1 MKEIPINEGEF
12 DEFIENDENILSY
25 ANLAKTRRKNL
36 DALRANVDFPVWMI
50 RALDKEA
57 AHLGVARQA
66 LIKMWVAEKL
76 KKVA

>member
-1 MKEIPINEGEF
+1 MKEIPINEEEF

-25 ANLAKTRRKNL
+25 ANLAKARRKTL
-36 DALRANVDFPVWMI
+36 DAMRANVDFPLWMI

-57 AHLGVARQA
+57 ARLGVARQA

-76 KKVA
+76 KEAA